1 MIEKITDLNRLYCS
15 LSGKPDIFSG
25 KIKAL
30 AESYGTGYDFLT
42 FYGGDKGIVAAKYYN
57 SAVISGNTEDSEALD
72 ELKSFLTV
80 LGKGTLMS
88 YELSEGLG
96 ISADCKKSCIMKF
109 TDKVPREN
117 DLNRDNVNN
126 GLTYREIYEILKEG
140 FDMSFDEWYVD
151 INHNVRHGISRI
163 FTVGNFTTATLMFSV
178 DGISFI
184 SAVATRPDM
193 RGKGW
198 AGKLVRYIA
207 LSEAKCRNEAC
218 LICEEKLKGLYEN
231 AGFTLS
237 GYCAETK

>member
-1 MIEKITDLNRLYCS
+1 MIEKITDSDRLYNS

-30 AESYGTGYDFLT
+30 AEGYGMGYDFLT

-57 SAVISGNTEDSEALD
+57 SAIISGNTHDSEALD
-72 ELKSFLTV
+72 ELKSFLPI
-80 LGKGTLMS
+80 LGKGTLMT

-109 TDKVPREN
+109 IDKTPRDS

-126 GLTYREIYEILKEG
+126 GLTYREIYDILKDG
-140 FDMSFDEWYVD
+140 FDMSFDQWYVD
-151 INHNVRHGISRI
+151 MNHNVRHGISRI
-163 FTVGNFTTATLMFSV
+163 FTVGNFTTAALMFSV

-184 SAVATRPDM
+184 SAVATRPEM

-198 AGKLVRYIA
+198 ASRLVRYIA
-207 LSEAKCRNEAC
+207 LCEAKCRNETY
-218 LICEEKLKGLYEN
+218 LICEEKLRGLYEN
-231 AGFTLS
+231 AGFTIS
-237 GYCAETK
+237 GYCTEI

>member
-1 MIEKITDLNRLYCS
+1 MIEKITDINRIYSL

-57 SAVISGNTEDSEALD
+57 SAVISGNTEDMEALS
-72 ELKSFLTV
+72 ELKSFLPL
-80 LGKGTLMS
+80 LGKGVLMS
-88 YELSEGLG
+88 PGLSENLG

-109 TDKVPREN
+109 TDKAPREG
-117 DLNRDNVNN
+117 DLTRDNVNN
-126 GLTYREIYEILKEG
+126 GLSYREIYEILKDG

-151 INHNVRHGISRI
+151 MNHNVRHGISRI
-163 FTVGNFTTATLMFSV
+163 FTVGNFTTAALMFSV

-198 AGKLVRYIA
+198 ASKLVRYIA
-207 LSEAKCRNEAC
+207 LNEGKLGNEAC
-218 LICEEKLKGLYEN
+218 LICEEKLKGLYEG

>member
-72 ELKSFLTV
+72 ELKSFLPV

-96 ISADCKKSCIMKF
+96 IPADCKKSCIMKF

-198 AGKLVRYIA
+198 AGRLVRYIA
-207 LSEAKCRNEAC
+207 LNEAKYRNEAY

-237 GYCAETK
+237 GYCTET

>member
-1 MIEKITDLNRLYCS
+1 MIEKITDLNRLYNS

-30 AESYGTGYDFLT
+30 AEGYGTGYDFLT
-42 FYGGDKGIVAAKYYN
+42 FYSGDKGITAAKYYN
-57 SAVISGNTEDSEALD
+57 SAVISGNTDDPEALD
-72 ELKSFLTV
+72 ELKSFLSV

-88 YELSEGLG
+88 YGLSERLG
-96 ISADCKKSCIMKF
+96 IAADCKKSCIMKF
-109 TDKVPREN
+109 TDKAPREN

-151 INHNVRHGISRI
+151 MNHNVRHGISRI
-163 FTVGNFTTATLMFSV
+163 FTVGNFTTASLMFSV

-198 AGKLVRYIA
+198 AGRLVRYIA
-207 LSEAKCRNEAC
+207 LKEAKYRNEVY
-218 LICEEKLKGLYEN
+218 LICKEELKGLYEN

-237 GYCAETK
+237 GYCSEI

>member
-1 MIEKITDLNRLYCS
+1 MIEKITDMDRLYNS

-42 FYGGDKGIVAAKYYN
+42 FYSGDSGITAAKYYN
-57 SAVISGNTEDSEALD
+57 SAVISGYTDNEEALS
-72 ELKSFLTV
+72 ELKSFLPV

-88 YELSEGLG
+88 SGLSDRLG
-96 ISADCKKSCIMKF
+96 ISEVCKKGCIMKF
-109 TDKVPREN
+109 TDKAPRDN
-117 DLNRDNVNN
+117 DLSRDNVNN
-126 GLTYREIYEILKEG
+126 GLTYREIYDILKDG

-163 FTVGNFTTATLMFSV
+163 FTVGNFTTASLMFSV

-184 SAVATRPDM
+184 SAVATRPEM
-193 RGKGW
+193 RRKGW
-198 AGKLVRYIA
+198 AGRLVRYIA
-207 LSEAKCRNEAC
+207 LSEAKCRNEAY
-218 LICEEKLKGLYEN
+218 LICEESLKGFYEK

-237 GYCAETK
+237 GNCYTIV